1 MPSAIF
7 TFRCYMF
14 LFLFK
19 TSPFPTRNAITTA
32 IQPCQSFKLH
42 LACNEKGGYTLLF
55 IGLYR
60 GLPIWRDIWASH
72 GFPSVA
78 VNITPKTNHF
88 SAFLFTKKPAGAY
101 RRRAF
106 MPADKALPDT
116 PTKHCMAP

>member
-19 TSPFPTRNAITTA
+19 TSPFPTRNVITTA

-42 LACNEKGGYTLLF
+42 LACSEKGGYTLLF

-78 VNITPKTNHF
+78 VNITHQTNNVSSC
-88 SAFLFTKKPAGAY
+88 SAREEAG
-101 RRRAF
+101 RRTSMMCFHACRQSTF
-106 MPADKALPDT
+106 
-116 PTKHCMAP
+116 